1 VLNTRTLV
9 TFLGGLA
16 LIPCAI
22 PDAIPSVIPSVSAE
36 PLLIPGGTFSMGSN
50 KGMADERP
58 VHEVSVASFKLDISP
73 VSVGAFDAWL
83 THSHYETQAETFGN
97 SAVFDMDSGR
107 WNMVTGANWQY
118 PMGPGQEKAPND
130 HPVTQVSWHDATQY
144 CEAVGGRLPQE
155 AEFEYAAKGAGQY
168 GNPVY
173 AFGDEIK
180 KDGDFL
186 VNVYNGQFPFKNTGA
201 DGYLYTAP
209 IGKTGI
215 TPLGLTDMAGNV
227 WEWTADWYGP
237 YNGTPTKTEKTLR
250 GGSFLCDQE
259 VCHGYRTTGRTH
271 STPESSLVHTGFR
284 CAYDV
289 ISSIPKTTMTT
300 TVAKTVATTGATT
313 GATTTEGPAT

>member
-1 VLNTRTLV
+1 MGDDDVLNTRTLM
-9 TFLGGLA
+9 TFLSGLA

-22 PDAIPSVIPSVSAE
+22 PYAIPYVRAE

-58 VHEVSVASFKLDISP
+58 VHDVSVASFKLDISP

-83 THSHYETQAETFGN
+83 TRSHYETQAEKFGN
-97 SAVFDMDSGR
+97 SAVFDMNSGR
-107 WNMVTGANWQY
+107 WNMVAGANWQY

-144 CEAVGGRLPQE
+144 CDAVGGRLPQE

-186 VNVYNGQFPFKNTGA
+186 VNVYNGKFPFKNTGA

-237 YNGTPTKTEKTLR
+237 YNGTSTKTEKTLR

-300 TVAKTVATTGATT
+300 TIPTTVATTTK
-313 GATTTEGPAT
+313 GPAT